1 MLLQSFIKLLVHFD
15 PSLELILPYDAS
27 NYGIEAVLAHRLPD
41 GSEKP
46 IGFTSRTLTETKK
59 KYFQLEKEGLACIF
73 RIKKFHSYLFG
84 HPFTIY
90 KDNLLLKLLFCEKQA
105 VHAQA
110 ARRIQRWTL
119 TFAIYKYK
127 ILFCPTHK
135 HSNADVLSRLPSP
148 TTSMEEP
155 VPIQLI
161 LLMEA
166 MEKCQLLER
175 VSRIGHR
182 KIQPYLAST
191 STYKM
196 ADQTSF
202 QKS

>member
-1 MLLQSFIKLLVHFD
+1 M
-15 PSLELILPYDAS
+15 
-27 NYGIEAVLAHRLPD
+27 
-41 GSEKP
+41 
-46 IGFTSRTLTETKK
+46 
-59 KYFQLEKEGLACIF
+59 EKEGLACIF
-73 RIKKFHSYLFG
+73 GIKKFHSYLFG

-90 KDNLLLKLLFCEKQA
+90 TDNLPLKSLFCEKQA
-105 VHAQA
+105 VPAQA
-110 ARRIQRWTL
+110 AGRIQRWTL
-119 TFAIYKYK
+119 TFANYEYK

-135 HSNADVLSRLPSP
+135 HSNADALSRLPSP

-155 VPIQLI
+155 VPTELI

-182 KIQPYLAST
+182 MIQPYLGST

-196 ADQTSF
+196 ADQTSVH
-202 QKS
+202 KS